1 MPLAPAELWCGLS
14 GFRKC
19 GGRDERKGS
28 YGADPPAGLREK
40 GTVSP
45 KASPTAQKHLVG
57 DLASGKATCSATTLG
72 TSHGLRPGGSWTWQP
87 PAQPLD
93 GADLSRAQPSLV
105 GHWHPG
111 SSPDHAASLSL
122 QRPDWEEREGGSQ
135 HHCSKKQLATLLKSD
150 LAHRFNS
157 FSANQSRSKPAKH
170 TVPRAAAA
178 CILSLLLA
186 FTSLL

>member
-1 MPLAPAELWCGLS
+1 MRAREELATDGREKPVSLAPAELWSGLS

-19 GGRDERKGS
+19 GGQDERKGS

-45 KASPTAQKHLVG
+45 KASPPAQKHLVG

-72 TSHGLRPGGSWTWQP
+72 TSHGLSPGGSWTWQP

-111 SSPDHAASLSL
+111 SSPDHAAPLSL
-122 QRPDWEEREGGSQ
+122 QRPDWEER
-135 HHCSKKQLATLLKSD
+135 L
-150 LAHRFNS
+150 
-157 FSANQSRSKPAKH
+157 SAPLFQKTTRH
-170 TVPRAAAA
+170 ITQE
-178 CILSLLLA
+178 
-186 FTSLL
+186 